1 MKFKAL
7 ISLLLSTVMLL
18 TLISCTDKASETEQ
32 ENKTDTEST
41 ATPIEKDYPISEMEG
56 LFKTQGRTIMYDRGL
71 AMLSSADIFEFNA
84 ECEGEVSVNIYAET
98 TEDSGDTDVFYTGYV
113 DGERCETRY
122 HIDVD
127 GEHKIVLAT
136 DLEKGEHS
144 FRIVRQTEWNYG
156 DIYVTGVTLKGSLI
170 DPPSKKDITIE
181 FIGDSLTTGFGN
193 LENTV
198 AEQVW
203 GGEPIYHDATQA
215 YPYMTAEAL
224 NADLSVVAIQGIGS
238 RCSRH
243 SFTMNEIY
251 NTYPRVYEKDYT
263 YDPDESA
270 DIVVIN
276 MLANDG
282 ELRAE
287 EKVPP
292 KEIVQSAKEL
302 CEIVREQNPDALI
315 VFAPAYFYKQVSE
328 MIETELGGAA
338 NRYYVTEIPLDAA
351 GLAGHPSVEGHKK
364 GAEVLIEY
372 LDNLMKETGL
382 R

>member
-1 MKFKAL
+1 MK
-7 ISLLLSTVMLL
+7 IRRLLLVSFLALL
-18 TLISCTDKASETEQ
+18 CLMPISCSDSKSEGTGSPVTENTDINDGEYT
-32 ENKTDTEST
+32 
-41 ATPIEKDYPISEMEG
+41 IEEMNG
-56 LFKTQGRTIMYDRGL
+56 FYKTQGRTIMYDKGL
-71 AMLSSADIFEFNA
+71 AMLSSADVFEFNA
-84 ECEGEVSVNIYAET
+84 DCQGDVVVNLLAET
-98 TEDSGDTDVFYTGYV
+98 TDDSGNTDVFYTGYV

-122 HIDVD
+122 HIDKD
-127 GEHKIVLAT
+127 GNHKIILAE
-136 DLEKGEHS
+136 DLPEGSYS

-156 DIYVTGVTLKGSLI
+156 NIYVTGVSFKGSFL
-170 DPPSKKDITIE
+170 PPPANKDILIE

-302 CEIVREQNPDALI
+302 CEIVRKQHPDALI
-315 VFAPAYFYKQVSE
+315 VFAPAFFHKQVSE

-338 NRYYVTEIPLDAA
+338 NGYYVTQIPLDTA
-351 GLAGHPSVEGHKK
+351 GLAGHPSIEGHEK
-364 GAEVLIEY
+364 GAEALIEY
-372 LDNLMKETGL
+372 LSELIKENGL

>member
-84 ECEGEVSVNIYAET
+84 ECEDEVSVNIYAET

>member
-1 MKFKAL
+1 MKLKVLTSVLMVAAL
-7 ISLLLSTVMLL
+7 SLTMVSCADKSKEPTPENTVESEAAEIS
-18 TLISCTDKASETEQ
+18 TEK
-32 ENKTDTEST
+32 NY
-41 ATPIEKDYPISEMEG
+41 AVSEMEG
-56 LFKTQGRTIMYDRGL
+56 LYKTQGRTIMYDRGL

-84 ECEGEVSVNIYAET
+84 ACEGEVSVNIYAET

-122 HIDVD
+122 HIDKD
-127 GEHKIVLAT
+127 GEHKIILAT
-136 DLEKGEHS
+136 DLEKGDHS
-144 FRIVRQTEWNYG
+144 FRIVRQTEWNFG

-170 DPPSKKDITIE
+170 SPPDKKDIIIE

-193 LENTV
+193 LENT
-198 AEQVW
+198 APGSVW
-203 GGEPIYHDATQA
+203 GGEPVYHDATQA

-224 NADLSVVAIQGIGS
+224 DTDLSVVAIQGIGS

-251 NTYPRVYEKDYT
+251 NLYPRVYEKDYT
-263 YDPDESA
+263 YDAEESA

-282 ELRAE
+282 ELRSQE
-287 EKVPP
+287 MVPP
-292 KEIVQSAKEL
+292 KEIVQCAKEL
-302 CEIVREQNPDALI
+302 CGIVREQHPDALI
-315 VFAPAYFYKQVSE
+315 VFAPAFFYNQVSE

-338 NRYYVTEIPLDAA
+338 NGYYVTKIPLDSA
-351 GLAGHPSVEGHKK
+351 GLAGHPSVDGHEK
-364 GAEVLIEY
+364 GAEALTEY
-372 LDNLMKETGL
+372 LDALIKETGL

>member
-156 DIYVTGVTLKGSLI
+156 DIYVTEVTLKGSLI

-302 CEIVREQNPDALI
+302 CEIVREQNSDALI

>member
-302 CEIVREQNPDALI
+302 CEIVREQNSDALI

>member
-7 ISLLLSTVMLL
+7 ISALLTAVMIL
-18 TLISCTDKASETEQ
+18 TLISCTGKTPEADP
-32 ENKTDTEST
+32 ENKPESEP
-41 ATPIEKDYPISEMEG
+41 AENAVEKEYSISKING
-56 LFKTQGRTIMYDRGL
+56 LYKTQGRTIMYEKGL
-71 AMLSSADIFEFNA
+71 AMLSSADVFEFNA
-84 ECEGEVSVNIYAET
+84 VCEGEVAVNIYAET

-122 HIDVD
+122 HIDKD

-156 DIYVTGVTLKGSLI
+156 DIYVTGVTLKGSLTV
-170 DPPSKKDITIE
+170 PPAKKDITIE

-193 LENTV
+193 LENT
-198 AEQVW
+198 APGSVW
-203 GGEPIYHDATQA
+203 GGEPVYHDATQA
-215 YPYMTAEAL
+215 YPYMIAEAL
-224 NADLSVVAIQGIGS
+224 DADLSVVAIQGIGS
-238 RCSRH
+238 LCSRH

-251 NTYPRVYEKDYT
+251 NIYPRVYEKDYT
-263 YDPDESA
+263 YDAEESA

-292 KEIVQSAKEL
+292 KDIVQSAKEL

-338 NRYYVTEIPLDAA
+338 NEYYVTEIPLDTA

-372 LDNLMKETGL
+372 LDNLIKETGL

>member
-1 MKFKAL
+1 MKLKAFISVLL
-7 ISLLLSTVMLL
+7 IAVMSLS
-18 TLISCTDKASETEQ
+18 LISCSNKAPETDPNNSTDSKLSENTV
-32 ENKTDTEST
+32 EN
-41 ATPIEKDYPISEMEG
+41 DYTISEINT
-56 LFKTQGRTIMYDRGL
+56 LYKTQGRTIMYDKGL
-71 AMLSSADIFEFNA
+71 AMLSSADVFEFNA
-84 ECEGEVSVNIYAET
+84 VCEGEVAVNIYAET
-98 TEDSGDTDVFYTGYV
+98 TEDSGDTDVFFTGYV

-122 HIDVD
+122 HIDKD
-127 GEHKIVLAT
+127 GDHKIILAA
-136 DLEKGEHS
+136 DLKKGEHS

-156 DIYVTGVTLKGSLI
+156 DIYITGVTLKGSLI
-170 DPPSKKDITIE
+170 APPAKKDITIE

-193 LENTV
+193 LEHT
-198 AEQVW
+198 APGSVW

-224 NADLSVVAIQGIGS
+224 DTDLSVVAIQGIGS

-251 NTYPRVYEKDYT
+251 NFYPRVYEKDYT
-263 YDPDESA
+263 YNAEESV

-292 KEIVQSAKEL
+292 KEIVSAAKEL
-302 CEIVREQNPDALI
+302 CEIVRAQHPDALI
-315 VFAPAYFYKQVSE
+315 VFAPAFFYKQVSE

-338 NRYYVTEIPLDAA
+338 NGYYVTDIPLDTA
-351 GLAGHPSVEGHKK
+351 GLAGHPSVEGHEK
-364 GAEVLIEY
+364 GAEALIEY
-372 LDNLMKETGL
+372 LDNLMNETGL

>member
-282 ELRAE
+282 ELRSDE
-287 EKVPP
+287 LVPP
-292 KEIVQSAKEL
+292 KEIVESAKEL
-302 CEIVREQNPDALI
+302 CEIVRKQHPDALI
-315 VFAPAYFYKQVSE
+315 VFAPAFFHKQVSE

-338 NRYYVTEIPLDAA
+338 NGYYVTQIPLDTA
-351 GLAGHPSVEGHKK
+351 GLAGHPSIEGHEK
-364 GAEVLIEY
+364 GAEALIEY
-372 LDNLMKETGL
+372 LSELIKENGL

>member
-263 YDPDESA
+263 YDSDESA

-315 VFAPAYFYKQVSE
+315 VFAPAFFHKQVSE

-338 NRYYVTEIPLDAA
+338 NGYYVTQIPLDAA

>member
-71 AMLSSADIFEFNA
+71 AMLSSADVFEFNA

-292 KEIVQSAKEL
+292 KEIVQSAKDL

-315 VFAPAYFYKQVSE
+315 VFAPAFFHKQVSE

-338 NRYYVTEIPLDAA
+338 NGYYVTQIPLDTT

-372 LDNLMKETGL
+372 LNDLMKETGL